1 MLFGVQNHPTTFFL
15 IRLLFIQNMF
25 LVFPSC
31 LGWWLITANEETVE
45 HLLVS
50 TSLLFPGQSPTC
62 SFSTLSIEVWRC
74 QSACDCLEPATGFRR
89 TVAQEVLNRFH
100 WRSEDSHHPN
110 GSFCWDHSWAKHLWL
125 QPMGWWR
132 TDIPHGKAPKSGC
145 CLTTEGPDK
154 TGPVWLCMCDD
165 TTVSVVDF
173 SQRQHPPCRESI
185 KKPDSCLN
193 WTPISASR
201 ATFSPGAKSA
211 ARRRGSAAA
220 ILTAGATRL
229 VSQTGRYTPITP
241 YLSSFYCGKK
251 QDFPNHKISGI
262 LMDLGVSIFR
272 TNGFGIHNWNEILY
286 NSGTKFGM
294 LSTNRNDKEC
304 LLYLEMGIL
313 VYRYTQEVPFIWVKG
328 W

>member
-1 MLFGVQNHPTTFFL
+1 
-15 IRLLFIQNMF
+15 MF

-173 SQRQHPPCRESI
+173 SQRQHPPCRENI
-185 KKPDSCLN
+185 KNQTHVWIGPPFLQVVPLFHQVRKVQLEEEVRQLRSSLQAPHGWCPKLGD
-193 WTPISASR
+193 
-201 ATFSPGAKSA
+201 
-211 ARRRGSAAA
+211 
-220 ILTAGATRL
+220 IL
-229 VSQTGRYTPITP
+229 Q
-241 YLSSFYCGKK
+241 
-251 QDFPNHKISGI
+251 
-262 LMDLGVSIFR
+262 
-272 TNGFGIHNWNEILY
+272 
-286 NSGTKFGM
+286 
-294 LSTNRNDKEC
+294 
-304 LLYLEMGIL
+304 
-313 VYRYTQEVPFIWVKG
+313 
-328 W
+328 